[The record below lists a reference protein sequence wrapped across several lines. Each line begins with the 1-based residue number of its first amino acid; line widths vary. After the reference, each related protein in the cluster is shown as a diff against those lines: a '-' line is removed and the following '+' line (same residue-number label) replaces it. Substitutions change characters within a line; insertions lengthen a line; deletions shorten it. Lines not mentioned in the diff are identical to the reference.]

1 MKLTRFVN
9 PDTPMSQD
17 LRDALNVFSAACMAD
32 GDIEITPEDAVSFL
46 TEWGGAAL
54 AEQFKPECLFPAL
67 PPAP

>member
-9 PDTPMSQD
+9 HDTPMSQD

-32 GDIEITPEDAVSFL
+32 GDTEVAPEDVVAFL
-46 TEWGGAAL
+46 AEWGGESL
-54 AEQFKPECLFPAL
+54 AGRFKPECLFPAL